1 MNITNSI
8 ILLLCLLMSFSDIK
22 AIDSVPLTDDK
33 KDSKEIIIIQMDD
46 QLDDQLSSLAEYTY
60 DLYQKHGRGI
70 IKITIYTDDSDESSV
85 DDLVLLLD
93 KKGLDDGDIVEE
105 IKELEV
111 DQPYFT
117 ISVSAGPAIQ

>member
-33 KDSKEIIIIQMDD
+33 KDSKEIIIIQIDD

>member
-33 KDSKEIIIIQMDD
+33 KDSKEIIIIQIDD

-105 IKELEV
+105 TKELEV